1 MRGMLF
7 LFSATLEGVLL
18 LLNEYLTII
27 VIDGINK
34 VKFSI
39 LHNEFNILE
48 NNALNALTSMI
59 FVVVLIL
66 KLPS

>member
-1 MRGMLF
+1 M
-7 LFSATLEGVLL
+7 SV
-18 LLNEYLTII
+18 NEYLTII

-48 NNALNALTSMI
+48 NNALNAAAVRTLSTLTCMI